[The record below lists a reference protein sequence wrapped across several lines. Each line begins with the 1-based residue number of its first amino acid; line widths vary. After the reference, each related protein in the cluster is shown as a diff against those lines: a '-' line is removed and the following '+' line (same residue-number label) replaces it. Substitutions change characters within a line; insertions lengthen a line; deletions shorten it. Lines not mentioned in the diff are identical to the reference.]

1 MKDRI
6 ALAWA
11 AVALVAHLAVAN
23 RYGFFRD
30 ELYFIVCGQHPAFG
44 YADQPPLV
52 PLLAAAA
59 YALGHQLWMVRTI
72 PALAA
77 AGTVLA
83 SVAFARLYGGGNGAA
98 NLTGATVATAPIF
111 LGIAG
116 TFNTTVFEPV
126 VWTLL
131 GLLLARAIRNDDG
144 RALLWSGVVAGLA
157 LEAKYFVVVW
167 IVALCIAFTMT
178 SFRSIFGRRELLLAA
193 GIATVIA
200 VPSLVWQ
207 AFHGF
212 PFAQLV
218 AHAGRKNASMTF
230 VDFALAQL
238 LVMNPLAAP
247 VWFAGIVA
255 PFVRRDLADARA
267 FSIAF
272 AIALAATFAGGG
284 KDYYIAAAFPIAFA
298 IGAIAI
304 ERVVDLRLRVVY
316 AIAVVALAAV
326 LVPLA
331 LPVLPP
337 ASVHPYMVAIHV
349 APKPRERTP
358 SGDLPQTFADQFGW
372 PELAAVVA
380 RVYDGLPPAERAKAY
395 VLAGNYGEAAAIDVF
410 DAGRGMPPTLS
421 GHNQYW
427 LWGHHG
433 YDGAVL
439 IDIGATVKGDLRD
452 CRSATLAAT
461 FSSAHIMPYED
472 NMGIV
477 ICRGLRIPVETMW
490 AKQKFYI

>member
-6 ALAWA
+6 ALGWA
-11 AVALVAHLAVAN
+11 AVALIAHLAVAN

-52 PLLAAAA
+52 PLLAAGA
-59 YALGHQLWMVRTI
+59 YALGHQLWLVRTI
-72 PALAA
+72 PGLAA
-77 AGTVLA
+77 SGTVLA
-83 SVAFARLYGGGNGAA
+83 SVAFARLYGGKSGAA
-98 NLTGATVATAPIF
+98 HLTGVTVATAPIF
-111 LGIAG
+111 LGLSG

-126 VWTLL
+126 AWTLL
-131 GLLLARAIRNDDG
+131 GLLLARAVRNDDG

-157 LEAKYFVVVW
+157 LEAKYFIVVW
-167 IVALCIAFTMT
+167 IVALTIAFTLT
-178 SFRSIFGRRELLLAA
+178 SFRSIFGRRELLLAT
-193 GIATVIA
+193 GIAILIA
-200 VPSLVWQ
+200 APSVVWQ

-212 PFAQLV
+212 PFAELV
-218 AHAGRKNASMTF
+218 AHAGRKNAPTTLAE
-230 VDFALAQL
+230 FAFSQL

-247 VWFAGIVA
+247 VWLAGVVA
-255 PFVRRDLADARA
+255 PFVRRDLAGARA

-272 AIALAATFAGGG
+272 AIAMALTIAGGG

-304 ERVVDLRLRVVY
+304 ERLVDVRLRAVY
-316 AIAVVALAAV
+316 AVVIVAQAAV
-326 LVPLA
+326 LLPLA
-331 LPVLPP
+331 LPVLP
-337 ASVHPYMVAIHV
+337 ADSVHPYMVAIHV
-349 APKPRERTP
+349 PLKSRERTA
-358 SGDLPQTFADQFGW
+358 SGDLPQPFADQFGW

-427 LWGHHG
+427 LWGRHG
-433 YDGAVL
+433 YDGSVL
-439 IDIGATVKGDLRD
+439 IDVGATVKEDLRD

-461 FSSAHIMPYED
+461 FSSPHIMPYED

-477 ICRGLRIPVETMW
+477 ICRGLRMPVDVMW